1 MSALTATFEA
11 DFSSFYDACT
21 KAEVSLRSFET
32 EAGNVTTSLNRM
44 VDQFDGRKLIEQAT
58 LMAEAVDRIGADHL
72 TEQELQ
78 RIGDTA
84 QQAVE
89 KMKALG
95 IEVPPKMQ
103 ALADSTRGVQSSQ
116 VDLLGVLG
124 QVAGAFGIAYSA
136 SALVAFVD
144 KTIEQA
150 QALQNLSLQTRINV
164 EDLQR
169 LQGVT
174 ADYGVSSE
182 QLGNALFQLSRR
194 IAGGDQSVATAY
206 ALMGLSLD
214 EVKNKNPVDLFL
226 TTEQALGRLHGQIQ
240 DTAAADLYGSRL
252 GSSMV
257 AFASGADTAKD
268 KMDALTVATKENVKQ
283 TAEFGDAI
291 DKAQKSLGSFA
302 TNMIGPLAEGFNNLN
317 KLTDTGTSK
326 WQIFWAMV
334 KDDLGIGANGF
345 DNLSTHTENLTRL
358 FTQMQLQQERNIQ
371 AQKDHNAALGAAPP
385 AFKSAEDAAASFMKA
400 IDANAAKPILDWQVQ
415 YLNHLKDIGQ
425 LTAQNAEGIGVNSA
439 QLEKYKADVE
449 AAKKAETDRAEAAK
463 KADAELMLSFQK
475 QLEMMTQLE
484 AAKAKAYGVQDQI
497 DMLEQLAVA
506 EQEAAT
512 ATIAKLTSEQ
522 DKLRVSLD
530 LKKSLQAIDLQEA
543 ALNQQLADQ
552 NARTILATVDAQTKL
567 NAAFGRD
574 AQGNIKV
581 ATDALGDYQKKLDDL
596 NARIPETTTNELQ
609 LQQRTAE
616 LNLANQQLSDSLLK
630 TAQAHDVAAASAN
643 NQANAVGV
651 AGQAASLYAKYMGQ
665 VGEKLVENTTSEAQV
680 YDATTKIAAAMASGS
695 DIATNL
701 AAASAFLTDELK
713 AGKTATQAWYDA
725 VELWGTAM
733 QKMDV
738 ELDKA
743 GTKLQEN
750 AQWWGKATDASKDYQ
765 GQLAMTTAE
774 ALKFNA
780 AIALLPNTG
789 QPSGASAVS
798 GIGWQVGNPAAT
810 YGQAVAVLNNQ
821 QNIPGLESVTQGA
834 WWADTTASRIAASN
848 VSATNPG
855 GGNTVNVQSGAVTN
869 NYPILNDP
877 TALDQLATVVGQ
889 AVMAKLSRTG

>member
-1 MSALTATFEA
+1 VSALTATFEA

-95 IEVPPKMQ
+95 IEVPPKLQ
-103 ALADSTRGVQSSQ
+103 ALADSTHSVQASQ

-475 QLEMMTQLE
+475 QLEMMPQLE
-484 AAKAKAYGVQDQI
+484 AAKAKAYGVQDQL
-497 DMLEQLAVA
+497 DQLEQLAVA
-506 EQEAAT
+506 EEEAAT

-530 LKKSLQAIDLQEA
+530 LKKALQTIDLQEV
-543 ALNQQLADQ
+543 ALNQQLTDQ
-552 NARTILATVDAQTKL
+552 NAKTILATVDAQTRL

-581 ATDALGDYQKKLDDL
+581 TTDALGDYQKKLDDL
-596 NARIPETTTNELQ
+596 NARIPATTTNQLQ
-609 LQQRTAE
+609 LNQRTAE
-616 LNLANQQLSDSLLK
+616 LALANQNLSQSFLD
-630 TAQAHDVAAASAN
+630 TARAQDAATAEMVKNGGMTQQNQTLVESYRASV
-643 NQANAVGV
+643 Q
-651 AGQAASLYAKYMGQ
+651 
-665 VGEKLVENTTSEAQV
+665 KLVEQYGQGSVELSKQLVPAMQQAVDTLTAQTA
-680 YDATTKIAAAMASGS
+680 ATNEGNIAWANSYAALKAVTAAANESTLARENSIAAWQG
-695 DIATNL
+695 
-701 AAASAFLTDELK
+701 E
-713 AGKTATQAWYDA
+713 
-725 VELWGTAM
+725 
-733 QKMDV
+733 
-738 ELDKA
+738 
-743 GTKLQEN
+743 
-750 AQWWGKATDASKDYQ
+750 TDALNKYQ

-780 AIALLPNTG
+780 AIALIPNTG

-834 WWADTTASRIAASN
+834 WWTDTTASRIAASN